1 MQENQTRMAKYTP
14 GPWEIERTAHRDLWI
29 ASPDGRHIV
38 GTVSCGG
45 DMREEGRAN
54 ARLISLAP
62 RMVDA
67 LRDALPV
74 LEAEEYQTM
83 IAGGMEVLPEAEEV
97 RAILRE
103 IDEEES

>member
-1 MQENQTRMAKYTP
+1 MDQKTQAKYTP
-14 GPWEIERTAHRDLWI
+14 GPWHCGLLPLRVI
-29 ASPDGRHIV
+29 ARPMIGDGA
-38 GTVSCGG
+38 TVVASCGG
-45 DMREEGRAN
+45 RTKEEAEAN

-67 LRDALPV
+67 LRDALPI
-74 LEAEEYQTM
+74 LEEAEAFAWEQE
-83 IAGGMEVLPEAEEV
+83 GGAEVLPQANEV